1 MGAPEEIPNITQFP
15 LSPRIARGADTSDEN
30 AGHPP
35 IAAAKRSLTPLQKA
49 KVEFWHQG
57 EQPMERQVTAPR
69 KRIDHA
75 RRADQMG
82 LLMGIIAMVILT
94 LVAAALYL
102 NNKKYSFNGSLGKKS
117 VTPMVDFYQGN
128 QAFSKKVKE
137 ERAGSRT
144 LETPVP
150 EANDD
155 FEISL
160 QAQMASMNQKLEKM
174 RSQKLL
180 EEPPI
185 PMPDKGVQPAPIIGV
200 RPTDGKNFKSPME
213 FNGML
218 PKTLNPGE

>member
-1 MGAPEEIPNITQFP
+1 
-15 LSPRIARGADTSDEN
+15 
-30 AGHPP
+30 
-35 IAAAKRSLTPLQKA
+35 
-49 KVEFWHQG
+49 
-57 EQPMERQVTAPR
+57 
-69 KRIDHA
+69 
-75 RRADQMG
+75 
-82 LLMGIIAMVILT
+82 MGIIAVLILF
-94 LVAAALYL
+94 LVAAALYF
-102 NNKKYSFNGSLGKKS
+102 NNKKYSLDELAGKKS

-128 QAFSKKVKE
+128 HAFSKKVKE
-137 ERAGSRT
+137 ERSGSRSSDV
-144 LETPVP
+144 PVP

-160 QAQMASMNQKLEKM
+160 QAQMASMNRKLEKM
-174 RSQKLL
+174 RTQKLL

>member
-1 MGAPEEIPNITQFP
+1 MGLPEEIPNITQFP
-15 LSPRIARGADTSDEN
+15 LSPRMARGVDVSAESQEKPSVGTV
-30 AGHPP
+30 
-35 IAAAKRSLTPLQKA
+35 KRSLTPLQNT

-57 EQPMERQVTAPR
+57 ERSVERQVTVPR

-75 RRADQMG
+75 RRSDQMG
-82 LLMGIIAMVILT
+82 VLMIIIAMVILA
-94 LVAAALYL
+94 LGAAAMHL

-128 QAFSKKVKE
+128 QAFSKKVKDE
-137 ERAGSRT
+137 KTGSRT
-144 LETPVP
+144 SDLPVP

-185 PMPDKGVQPAPIIGV
+185 PMPDKGPQPAPIIGV
-200 RPTDGKNFKSPME
+200 RPTETKNFKSPLE

-218 PKTLNPGE
+218 PKTLQQGE

>member
-15 LSPRIARGADTSDEN
+15 LSPRIARGDDTSGEN

-57 EQPMERQVTAPR
+57 EQPMERKITAPK

-82 LLMGIIAMVILT
+82 LLMGIIAILV
-94 LVAAALYL
+94 LVVGAVALKL
-102 NNKKYSFNGSLGKKS
+102 NDKKYSFSGSLGKKS
-117 VTPMVDFYQGN
+117 VAPMVDFYQGN
-128 QAFSKKVKE
+128 HAFSKKVKE
-137 ERAGSRT
+137 ERSGSRSSDV
-144 LETPVP
+144 PVP

-200 RPTDGKNFKSPME
+200 RPTDVKNFKSPLE

-218 PKTLNPGE
+218 PKTLNTGE

>member
-1 MGAPEEIPNITQFP
+1 MGLPEEIPNITQFP
-15 LSPRIARGADTSDEN
+15 LSPRVARAVDASADSQEKPSV
-30 AGHPP
+30 GS
-35 IAAAKRSLTPLQKA
+35 AKRSLTPLQKS

-57 EQPMERQVTAPR
+57 EQSVERQVIAPR

-82 LLMGIIAMVILT
+82 LLMGIIALVILT

-144 LETPVP
+144 LDTPVP

-185 PMPDKGVQPAPIIGV
+185 PMPDKGAQPAPIIGV
-200 RPTDGKNFKSPME
+200 RPTETKNFKSPLE

-218 PKTLNPGE
+218 PKTLQ

>member
-1 MGAPEEIPNITQFP
+1 MGLPEEIPNITQFP
-15 LSPRIARGADTSDEN
+15 LSPRVARGLDASTDSHEKPSVGT
-30 AGHPP
+30 G
-35 IAAAKRSLTPLQKA
+35 KRSLTPLQKS

-57 EQPMERQVTAPR
+57 EQSVERHVTAPR

-75 RRADQMG
+75 RRADQLG
-82 LLMGIIAMVILT
+82 VLMGIIAMVILT

-102 NNKKYSFNGSLGKKS
+102 NNKKYSLNGSVGKKS

-137 ERAGSRT
+137 ERAGIRT
-144 LETPVP
+144 LDTPVP

-185 PMPDKGVQPAPIIGV
+185 PMPDKGSQPAPIIGV
-200 RPTDGKNFKSPME
+200 RPTETKNFKSPLE

-218 PKTLNPGE
+218 PKTLQ

>member
-1 MGAPEEIPNITQFP
+1 MGLPEEIPNITQFP
-15 LSPRIARGADTSDEN
+15 LSPRVARDIDASSESPEKPSVGT
-30 AGHPP
+30 
-35 IAAAKRSLTPLQKA
+35 AKRSLTPLQKS

-57 EQPMERQVTAPR
+57 EQSMERQVTAPR

-82 LLMGIIAMVILT
+82 LLMGIIALVILT
-94 LVAAALYL
+94 MVAAALHL
-102 NNKKYSFNGSLGKKS
+102 NNKKYSFNGSFGKKT

-144 LETPVP
+144 LDTPVP

-185 PMPDKGVQPAPIIGV
+185 PMPDKGKQPAPIIGV
-200 RPTDGKNFKSPME
+200 RPTETKNFKSPLE

-218 PKTLNPGE
+218 PKTLQ